1 MGCCGENNG
10 GHGHESQGNGHGHE
24 HGGHGHSHGGAQ
36 AQPSATAVQAPS
48 RFSGQIVVSDK
59 AAEKLCELM
68 VAEKKDPTVYGL
80 RLGVQG
86 GGCSGMTYFMDFD
99 TVRADD
105 KVFANKGARVLVDPK
120 SILYVSGSILEYS
133 EGLMGSGF
141 QIKNPN
147 VKSSCGCGSS
157 FNT

>member
-1 MGCCGENNG
+1 MGCCNEGGGGNG
-10 GHGHESQGNGHGHE
+10 GHGHEQG
-24 HGGHGHSHGGAQ
+24 GHSHGGAQ

-68 VAEKKDPTVYGL
+68 VAEKKDPAVYGL

-86 GGCSGMTYFMDFD
+86 GGCSGLTYFMDFD
-99 TVRADD
+99 TARDDD
-105 KVFANKGARVLVDPK
+105 KVFEHKGARVLVDSK
-120 SILYVSGSILEYS
+120 SILHVSGSTLDYS

-147 VKSSCGCGSS
+147 AKSSCGCGSS
-157 FNT
+157 FQT

>member
-1 MGCCGENNG
+1 MGCCNEGGGGNG
-10 GHGHESQGNGHGHE
+10 GHGHEQG
-24 HGGHGHSHGGAQ
+24 GHSHGGAQ

-86 GGCSGMTYFMDFD
+86 GGCSGLTYFMDFD
-99 TVRADD
+99 TAREDD
-105 KVFANKGARVLVDPK
+105 KIFEHKGARVLVDSK
-120 SILYVSGSILEYS
+120 SILHVSGSVLEYS

-147 VKSSCGCGSS
+147 AKSSCGCGSS
-157 FNT
+157 FQT

>member
-1 MGCCGENNG
+1 MGCCNEGGG
-10 GHGHESQGNGHGHE
+10 GHGHEQAGHGHE
-24 HGGHGHSHGGAQ
+24 HGGNGHSHGGAQ
-36 AQPSATAVQAPS
+36 GQPSATAVQAPS
-48 RFSGQIVVSDK
+48 RFSGQIVVTDK

-105 KVFANKGARVLVDPK
+105 KVFENKGARVLIDPK
-120 SILYVSGSILEYS
+120 SILYVSGSVLEYS